1 MKVLV
6 LGGTGAMGTH
16 LVSILAEAGM
26 KVDVTSRQELADRT
40 NIHYIKGN
48 VHNISFVKSLL
59 AQNYYNVII
68 DFMIYTTVEFNDRY
82 WLYLNNT
89 DQYFYLSTSRVY
101 ADAALI
107 TEESPHLLDVT
118 TDKKYL
124 ATDEY
129 ALCKARQED
138 LLRNSCKSNFTII
151 RPYKTYSEIRL
162 QLGGTR

>member
-68 DFMIYTTVEFNDRY
+68 DFMIYTTVGY
-82 WLYLNNT
+82 ILIIP
-89 DQYFYLSTSRVY
+89 TSIFILVLHVFMQMR
-101 ADAALI
+101 
-107 TEESPHLLDVT
+107 H
-118 TDKKYL
+118 
-124 ATDEY
+124 
-129 ALCKARQED
+129 
-138 LLRNSCKSNFTII
+138 
-151 RPYKTYSEIRL
+151 
-162 QLGGTR
+162 

>member
-68 DFMIYTTVEFNDRY
+68 DFMIYTTVSLIDRY
-82 WLYLNNT
+82 GYILIIP
-89 DQYFYLSTSRVY
+89 TSIFILV
-101 ADAALI
+101 LHVFMQM
-107 TEESPHLLDVT
+107 PH
-118 TDKKYL
+118 
-124 ATDEY
+124 
-129 ALCKARQED
+129 
-138 LLRNSCKSNFTII
+138 
-151 RPYKTYSEIRL
+151 
-162 QLGGTR
+162 